1 MSNLHTKNT
10 AFAIVSTYFVGYGL
24 SSRITLSGVSSI
36 GEWAWNIA
44 AFMVCVS
51 VVAWIWHMTNGHIKV
66 KTLAYELREFL
77 DLHSNYL
84 TDDTKQEMID
94 EYLQHRKEA
103 NDDIY

>member
-1 MSNLHTKNT
+1 MSVFDKIIDFFGY
-10 AFAIVSTYFVGYGL
+10 FAIVLSFYGVVL
-24 SSRITLSGVSSI
+24 VAIQGAIEKKI
-36 GEWAWNIA
+36 GNHPRKINLE
-44 AFMVCVS
+44 S
-51 VVAWIWHMTNGHIKV
+51 
-66 KTLAYELREFL
+66 ELREFL